1 MTEPEQQPT
10 DPFHGPVLVVG
21 AGLIGGSVAMAL
33 TQAGVT
39 THIED
44 IDPSVAHVASSRG
57 AGSDQ
62 PLDRAPE
69 LVVVATPPD
78 LLATQIE
85 KALASYPDATV
96 TDVGSVKAKPLD
108 ELRAAGV
115 EVARYVGSHPM
126 AGSERSGP
134 MASASDLFVGRT
146 WAVVPRLD
154 NPPSAV
160 SAVER
165 LAELCGATVV
175 QMTTEEHDLAVARV
189 SHLPHVVA
197 AITAG
202 QLRSAPAH
210 HLALSGQGVRDVTR
224 VAAGDPRLWRQIVT
238 ANAAALSRLLTDV
251 RDDIDAL
258 LSSLATQD
266 AGQVEKIL
274 EAGVA
279 GTAAIPGKH
288 GGPALRLAAV
298 TVAIPDQPGALA
310 NLFADARDAGVNVE
324 DLRMDHDPARA
335 YGLVEID
342 VADDQADRLIEA
354 LRARDWSA
362 HR

>member
-1 MTEPEQQPT
+1 MTEPAQHGT
-10 DPFHGPVLVVG
+10 DPFRGPVLVVG
-21 AGLIGGSVAMAL
+21 AGLIGGSVGMAL
-33 TQAGVT
+33 TRAGVI
-39 THIED
+39 THIGD
-44 IDPSVAHVASSRG
+44 IDTSVAHVASSRG

-62 PLDRAPE
+62 PLERAPG
-69 LVVVATPPD
+69 LVVIATPPD
-78 LLATQIE
+78 LLASEIA
-85 KALASYPDATV
+85 KALDAYPEATV
-96 TDVGSVKAKPLD
+96 TDVGSVKGKPLD
-108 ELRAAGV
+108 ELRATGV
-115 EVARYVGSHPM
+115 DVTRYVGSHPM

-146 WAVVPRLD
+146 WAVVPRSE
-154 NPPSAV
+154 NPPYAV

-175 QMTTEEHDLAVARV
+175 HMTTEEHDLAVARV
-189 SHLPHVVA
+189 SQA
-197 AITAG
+197 D
-202 QLRSAPAH
+202 

-224 VAAGDPRLWRQIVT
+224 VAGGDPRLWRQIVT

-251 RDDIDAL
+251 RDDIDSL
-258 LSSLATQD
+258 LVSLDSQD
-266 AGQVEKIL
+266 GGQVEKML

-288 GGPALRLAAV
+288 GGPALKLAAV

-354 LRARDWSA
+354 LRARNWSA